1 MKISLNWLKDYVD
14 YNGTIPE
21 LEDIFMKAGLPVEE
35 VEQVGDDWMLDVE
48 VTSNRNDCLG
58 HIGLAREVAAATG
71 AALKMPE
78 VSFAESNRNVND
90 IASVENLAFNDC
102 KRYTARLIEN
112 VKIAPSPDWMQ
123 KRLETVGVRSINNAV
138 DITNYVMLEIG
149 QPLHAFDFKKV
160 GGRTIIIRHSN
171 DEEMQMIDHSTHKFD
186 KQSLF
191 ICDGNSP
198 VALAGIMGGCE
209 SEVSDQTTDILLE
222 SAWFNP
228 LSVRRTARKYSLGSD
243 SSYRFER
250 NVDIWMTEWS
260 SRRAIAL
267 MQQLCGGEVASGII
281 DCWEK
286 DGQDSATVTMRISR
300 LNMLTG
306 IEFEPQRPIEILSQ
320 LGYSPEF
327 DNHDTVTCHIPS
339 WRLNDVTREAD
350 LIEEVIRV
358 HGFDNIPTD
367 EKIHIKVKNPDAYQ
381 QIRQQVFSALNGV
394 GFYEAVNVSFIDDA
408 QWKLFNPGGE
418 PIAVQNNTRRANNT
432 LRPSLLPSLLTV
444 CKTNQ
449 DAGNDRCN
457 IFELAKVFKS
467 QKGTKQEST
476 KLAILTIDDF
486 RKLRGAIEHAV
497 KAIDKR
503 AQLVCSPAKIGWAR
517 DDAAAELLVGNK
529 IIGYAGLAN
538 DKIKGAFSLEHTP
551 SMAELDFDAIMEL
564 AGKVPTCLPIFRFPA
579 IIRDLS
585 LVLDEA
591 VTWAEIESTVRSAKI
606 EEMRAVKFIDIYRGK
621 GVEKG
626 KKSLTLSITF
636 RKADGTLTH
645 DEAEKFQDNILSL
658 LKNKFNAELRTL

>member
-14 YNGTIPE
+14 YTGSIQE

-35 VEQVGDDWMLDVE
+35 TEQVGDDWMLDVE

-71 AALKMPE
+71 AELKMPE
-78 VSFAESNRNVND
+78 VSFTESNRNVND
-90 IASVENLAFNDC
+90 IATVENQAGEDC

-112 VKIAPSPDWMQ
+112 AKIGPSPEWMQ
-123 KRLETVGVRSINNAV
+123 KRLETIGVRSINNAV

-149 QPLHAFDFKKV
+149 QPLHAFDFSKV

-171 DEEMQMIDHSTHKFD
+171 EEEMQMIDHSTHKFD
-186 KQSLF
+186 KQSMF
-191 ICDGNSP
+191 ICDGNGP

-228 LSVRRTARKYSLGSD
+228 LSVRRTARKYALGSD

-250 NVDIWMTEWS
+250 NVDIWMTEWA
-260 SRRAIAL
+260 SRRAISL
-267 MQQLCGGEVASGII
+267 IQHLCGGEVAAGII
-281 DCWEK
+281 DCWQKE
-286 DGQDSATVTMRISR
+286 GEDSKTVTMRISR
-300 LNMLTG
+300 LNMITG
-306 IEFEPQRPIEILSQ
+306 IEFDSQRPIEILSQ

-350 LIEEVIRV
+350 LIEEVVRV
-358 HGFDNIPTD
+358 HGFDQIPTD

-381 QIRQQVFSALNGV
+381 QVRQQVFAALNGV
-394 GFYEAVNVSFIDDA
+394 GYYEAVNVSFIDDA
-408 QWKLFNPGGE
+408 QWKMFSSGGT
-418 PIAVQNNTRRANNT
+418 PITVQNNTRRANNT

-449 DAGNDRCN
+449 DAGNTKCN
-457 IFELAKVFKS
+457 VFEQAKVFQSTDSK
-467 QKGTKQEST
+467 TKEST
-476 KLAILTIDDF
+476 MISLLTIEDF

-497 KAIDKR
+497 ASVDKR
-503 AQLVCSPAKIGWAR
+503 AELICKPAKVSWAR
-517 DDAAAELLVGNK
+517 EDAGAELLVGDK
-529 IIGYAGLAN
+529 VIGYAGLVN
-538 DKIKGAFSLEHTP
+538 DKIKGAFGLENTP
-551 SMAELDFDAIMEL
+551 AMAEIDFDILLQL

-579 IIRDLS
+579 IVRDLS
-585 LVLDEA
+585 LVIDES
-591 VTWAEIESTVRSAKI
+591 VTWAEIEAAVTSANIK
-606 EEMRAVKFIDIYRGK
+606 EMREVNFIDIYRGK
-621 GVEKG
+621 GVDKG

-645 DEAEKFQDNILSL
+645 EEAEVFQDCVLKIL
-658 LKNKFNAELRTL
+658 KDKFSAELRAL